1 MQTEKIKNEKRQ
13 LLELKKYLRQVRAK
27 NQHLLEANKAYKE
40 QSIILSKLLISS
52 EKKNRELME
61 INQALRKEIYGS

>member
-13 LLELKKYLRQVRAK
+13 LLELKKCLRQIRAK
-27 NQHLLEANKAYKE
+27 NQQLLDANKAYKE

-61 INQALRKEIYGS
+61 INQALRKEIYG

>member
-1 MQTEKIKNEKRQ
+1 METEKIKNERRE

-27 NQHLLEANKAYKE
+27 NQQLLEANKDYKE
-40 QSIILSKLLISS
+40 KAVILRKLLTSA

-61 INQALRKEIYGS
+61 VNQSLRREIYG